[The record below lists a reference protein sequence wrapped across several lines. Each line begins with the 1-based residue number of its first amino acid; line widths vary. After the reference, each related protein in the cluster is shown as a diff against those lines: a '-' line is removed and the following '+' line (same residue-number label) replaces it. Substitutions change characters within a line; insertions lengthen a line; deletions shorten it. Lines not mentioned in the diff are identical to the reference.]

1 MNKKTFIGKFL
12 VFISIGSLIFPANS
26 IAASKPSIQ
35 PGLPPAIILFIG
47 DGMGAAQRTAGR
59 WASVGQT
66 GQLNMDRLP
75 VSGWVMTHNAANA
88 ITDSAAAATAMAT
101 GEKTV
106 NGYLSISVDLR
117 ELPTILEL
125 AQSRGWS
132 VGLVSTTQIAHATPA
147 AFAAHEVN
155 RANYTQIALEMLEH
169 QPNVMLAGG
178 EDDFLPDTETGCY
191 PNPGHRDDGRNLIAE
206 AVSAGYTY
214 ICDAAG
220 LAALDL
226 GNTNHLI
233 GLFADDGMLRPYTPT
248 LKQMTSAA
256 LDILSQDPDGFFL
269 MVEGGQIDWAAHDNE
284 AELVINDVISFDAAV
299 GQGSEYA
306 QAHPNTLLIVTADHE
321 TGGMRVDLE
330 SSGEPSE
337 DGPFWM
343 PDGTDF
349 YVNWTTLGHTGVD
362 VPVSAWGSQSQGLA
376 GTLDNT
382 HIYTVM
388 HRLLG
393 WELYLPIIQN
403 PTKIAET
410 HKYQVKSDIFK

>member
-1 MNKKTFIGKFL
+1 VNKKTFIGKFL
-12 VFISIGSLIFPANS
+12 VFISIGSLISPVNT
-26 IAASKPSIQ
+26 IAASKSSIQ
-35 PGLPPAIILFIG
+35 PDPPPAIILFIG

-101 GEKTV
+101 GEKTF

-117 ELPTILEL
+117 ELPTILEQV
-125 AQSRGWS
+125 QSRGWA
-132 VGLVSTTQIAHATPA
+132 VGLVSTTQISHATPA
-147 AFAAHEVN
+147 AFAAHEVD

-169 QPNVMLAGG
+169 QPNVLLAGG

-191 PNPGHRDDGRNLIAE
+191 PNSGHRDDGKNLIAE
-206 AVSAGYTY
+206 AVAAGYTY
-214 ICDAAG
+214 ICDAGG
-220 LAALDL
+220 LAAMNP
-226 GNTNHLI
+226 GNTSQVI
-233 GLFADDGMLRPYTPT
+233 GLFADDGMLRPFTPT
-248 LKQMTSAA
+248 LEQMTAAA
-256 LDILSQDPDGFFL
+256 LAILSQDPDGFFL

-284 AELVINDVISFDAAV
+284 AELVIDDVLTFDAAV
-299 GQGSEYA
+299 GQGYQYA
-306 QAHPNTLLIVTADHE
+306 QTNPNTLVIVTADHE
-321 TGGMRVDLE
+321 TGGMSVDLE
-330 SSGEPSE
+330 STGEPSE
-337 DGPFWM
+337 DGPFSM

-362 VPVSAWGSQSQGLA
+362 VPLSAWGPQSQGLA
-376 GTLDNT
+376 GTVDNT
-382 HIYTVM
+382 YIYTVM
-388 HRLLG
+388 HRLPG

-410 HKYQVKSDIFK
+410 LKNQVKSDKFK